1 MRRTFSVSAASRT
14 VSATTAKRPA
24 SWPGHHTGA
33 CPLLCT
39 VHRFRTH
46 PTDHTK
52 STTTAPRHWPP
63 PTLAYDLDHTAR
75 DPAPAA
81 ADGGLRSGP
90 IRSSRGRGGPWRQLT
105 SPDKVIGG
113 GGRVVKSLFI
123 LWITVPRSSVRPSLT
138 RAWWLSATGYVAA
151 LEPPPGR
158 GGRQWLGSLPRH
170 SAGVGIPKSHCQV
183 TRSTAILAHSIPSPS
198 SHGSAMARTGRK
210 SLIPRKA
217 LKKGEL

>member
-1 MRRTFSVSAASRT
+1 MASVARRMAV
-14 VSATTAKRPA
+14 ATYIC
-24 SWPGHHTGA
+24 WGG
-33 CPLLCT
+33 
-39 VHRFRTH
+39 
-46 PTDHTK
+46 
-52 STTTAPRHWPP
+52 
-63 PTLAYDLDHTAR
+63 
-75 DPAPAA
+75 PAA
-81 ADGGLRSGP
+81 RWCC
-90 IRSSRGRGGPWRQLT
+90 RGRDRCR
-105 SPDKVIGG
+105 
-113 GGRVVKSLFI
+113 GRHAVTAHALRCAGAGVYKRVRAWPVEVKSLFI

-210 SLIPRKA
+210 SLIHTKSNRSRSSPCLSSGLPVLVPLSDPR
-217 LKKGEL
+217 